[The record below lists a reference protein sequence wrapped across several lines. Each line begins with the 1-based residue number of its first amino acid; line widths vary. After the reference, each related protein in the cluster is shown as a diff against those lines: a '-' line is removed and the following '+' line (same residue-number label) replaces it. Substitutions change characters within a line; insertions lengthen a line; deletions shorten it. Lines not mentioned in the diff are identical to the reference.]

1 LVETKRIGAY
11 RSFKLLARFLYLLS
25 YSKGM
30 FEYPEK
36 SRFPSKPDPTLKDLL
51 IMHIIFDL
59 MGNELQN

>member
-1 LVETKRIGAY
+1 
-11 RSFKLLARFLYLLS
+11 
-25 YSKGM
+25 M